1 MYKITHIAS
10 ISLMMLFILFCDN
23 GLAASIPSSIKD
35 KPIKY
40 KCVEGVCETSITT
53 YDMFNVMTDN
63 SKRSR
68 DKNNSV
74 EITKGTAGK
83 LDVIINQ
90 RSKLTKVTFHMDNNY
105 VISKISVKI
114 GSQSKVFNDP
124 KEITDMLILYGA
136 KPREKEPEKES
147 SLPKEPI
154 SLFAGIAWTDDIF
167 NVQKKLNAVPGIE
180 EIDGFTSLFG
190 TLDDKA
196 VNSIKDDLADCRSR
210 NSSRIITAKT
220 IMLAGVPYELKI
232 EYHCWRQIGQ
242 IPKMVLVGKS
252 TSESHNKTIMDMF
265 KAKYSNYTIHSD
277 KSESWNQ
284 PYFVGRN
291 SNFKYISEL
300 TIEDRYKN
308 KIDIIASD
316 YNLEI
321 NYLKS
326 DKYDNQLKDMEEEQ
340 KKKEELK
347 ERELELNKFKN
358 VPDAGSAL

>member
-1 MYKITHIAS
+1 MYKLSFTAIFTLIIMFS
-10 ISLMMLFILFCDN
+10 FICNN

-53 YDMFNVMTDN
+53 YDMFNVMADN

-74 EITKGTAGK
+74 EITKGTTGK

-90 RSKLTKVTFHMDNNY
+90 KNKLTKVTFHMDNSY

-124 KEITDMLILYGA
+124 KEITDMLVLYGA

-147 SLPKEPI
+147 TLPKEPI
-154 SLFAGIAWTDDIF
+154 SIFANIVWTDDII
-167 NVQKKLNAVPGIE
+167 NIQKKLNLVPGID
-180 EIDGFTSLFG
+180 EIEFFG
-190 TLDDKA
+190 NIVGSLDDKA
-196 VNSIKDDLADCRSR
+196 INSIKTDLDDCRSR
-210 NSSRIITAKT
+210 NSSRVVTAKT
-220 IMLAGVPYELKI
+220 FMLAAVPYELKI
-232 EYHCWRQIGQ
+232 EYHCWRKIGQ
-242 IPKMVLVGKS
+242 IKQVVLVGKS
-252 TSESHNKTIMDMF
+252 TSDSHKKAMLDMF
-265 KAKYSNYTIHSD
+265 RSKYSNYSIKNEKT
-277 KSESWNQ
+277 ESWNQ

-291 SNFKYISEL
+291 SNFKYFSEMS
-300 TIEDRYKN
+300 IEDRYKN

-321 NYLKS
+321 NYIKS

-340 KKKEELK
+340 TKKEELK
-347 ERELELNKFKN
+347 ERELEINKFKN
-358 VPDAGSAL
+358 TPDAGSAL